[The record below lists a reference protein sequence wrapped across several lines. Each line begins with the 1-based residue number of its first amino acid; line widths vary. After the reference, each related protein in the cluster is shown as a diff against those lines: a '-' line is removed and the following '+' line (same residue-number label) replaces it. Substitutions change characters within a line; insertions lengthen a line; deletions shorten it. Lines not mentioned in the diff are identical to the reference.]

1 MVSDEMSTAGDEQS
15 VLSDGTSTAGGEQAE
30 EGDERP
36 APADERGRPPAPEV
50 AAWLTAA
57 LDDPGPFTLTSI
69 GGGNSNETLLL
80 ESPTAR
86 RVLRHPPPAS
96 LSPGAHSMGR
106 EHQVL
111 TAIAGRGVPAPR
123 PLAFAGEEVPGGP
136 WLAMELVDGVALTEE
151 LPPAYPPGADSVA
164 AVGAAAIDA
173 LAALHRVDWRAAG
186 LDDFGR
192 PEGFLERQVGRWR
205 AHFERHQVRELPD
218 FERVAAWL
226 EANPPAAQAPALIHG
241 DFHLD
246 NCLFSLRPP
255 AEVTAIID
263 WEMSTI
269 GDPLLDL
276 GLLLAF
282 WGNERPS
289 RPAMPWV
296 QALTRV
302 PGAPARGELADR
314 YAAATDR
321 SVDGLPWYMA
331 LAFWKLAAIVEG
343 AYAQHLAGEL
353 DSDYARGLAADV
365 PALLAEA
372 AAFAGLPSA

>member
-1 MVSDEMSTAGDEQS
+1 ME
-15 VLSDGTSTAGGEQAE
+15 GTSR
-30 EGDERP
+30 DEAAADRSVDGQEARP
-36 APADERGRPPAPEV
+36 AAPEGSVHADDRRPAAPEV

-57 LDDPGPFTLTSI
+57 LDDPGPFSLTPI

-80 ESPTAR
+80 ESPVAR

-106 EHQVL
+106 EHRVL

-123 PLAFAGEEVPGGP
+123 PLAFADEEVPGGP
-136 WLAMELVDGVALTEE
+136 WLAMELVDGVALTED
-151 LPPAYPPGADSVA
+151 LPPDYPPGAESVA

-173 LAALHRVDWRAAG
+173 LAALHGVDWRGAG
-186 LDDFGR
+186 LEDFGR

-205 AHFERHQVRELPD
+205 AHFERHQVRDLPD

-226 EANPPAAQAPALIHG
+226 EANPPTAQEPALIHG

-255 AEVTAIID
+255 AQVTAIID

-282 WGNERPS
+282 WGNERPA

-302 PGAPARGELADR
+302 PGAPPRADLADR
-314 YAAATDR
+314 YAAASRR
-321 SVDGLPWYMA
+321 SVEALPWYMA
-331 LAFWKLAAIVEG
+331 LAFWKLAAIIES

-353 DSDYARGLAADV
+353 DSDYARGLGFNV
-365 PALLAEA
+365 PALFAEA
-372 AAFAGLPSA
+372 ASFAGLGV